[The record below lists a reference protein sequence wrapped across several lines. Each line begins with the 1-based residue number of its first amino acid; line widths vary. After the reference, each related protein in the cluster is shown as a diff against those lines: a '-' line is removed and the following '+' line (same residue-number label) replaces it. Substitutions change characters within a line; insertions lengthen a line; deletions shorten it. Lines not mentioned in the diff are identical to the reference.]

1 MTDTP
6 STYTGR
12 LVRLRARE
20 PEDEPLL
27 YAWFNDPSVTE
38 HLAIRYPLSHRD
50 EHAFLERAASVSYA
64 GASFAVV
71 TRADDR
77 LIGGVS
83 LERTSPENRSA
94 VLGVAIGD
102 RTCWDGGYG
111 TDAMR
116 TVCRVGFEMMNLHRV
131 ELDVFAAN
139 ERARH
144 VYEKVGFRLEGRRRD
159 AHYKHGRYQDVLVMG
174 LLEGELRL
182 D

>member
-1 MTDTP
+1 MTSSP
-6 STYTGR
+6 YEGR

-27 YAWFNDPSVTE
+27 YEWFNDPEVTE

-50 EHAFLERAASVSYA
+50 ERAFLEGVASVSYA

-71 TRADDR
+71 TKAEDR

-83 LERTSPENRSA
+83 LEGTNAENRSA

-102 RTCWDGGYG
+102 RSCWDGGYG
-111 TDAMR
+111 TDVMR
-116 TVCRVGFEMMNLHRV
+116 TACRVGFEMMNLHRV
-131 ELDVFAAN
+131 ELTVFAGN

-144 VYEKVGFRLEGRRRD
+144 VYEKVGFRVEGRRRE
-159 AHYKHGRYQDVLVMG
+159 AHYKYGRYHDVLVMG

-182 D
+182 E